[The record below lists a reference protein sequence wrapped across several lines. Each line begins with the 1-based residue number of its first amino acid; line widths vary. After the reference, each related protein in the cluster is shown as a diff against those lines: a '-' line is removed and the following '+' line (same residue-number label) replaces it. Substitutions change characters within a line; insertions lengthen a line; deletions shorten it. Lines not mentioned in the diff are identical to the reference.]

1 MWAKCSSYLHHHST
15 RPASKKNDGRLE
27 LCTLTYTYTYVL
39 NLCHRRMQLCNTLT
53 TLYIQYKVHG
63 GAFDT
68 PIKVIQIDP
77 DTWLALQERFKCPS
91 SEGALRDVYDGEGY
105 KQHSRFLSQ
114 PANISLLLNT
124 DGVAIYRSSKISIWP
139 VWAVVNEL
147 PPTLR

>member
-27 LCTLTYTYTYVL
+27 LCTLTYAYTYVL

-68 PIKVIQIDP
+68 PIKVIQIFLDP
-77 DTWLALQERFKCPS
+77 DTCKRDSSARHQKELSEMFMMERDINSTHVFCPNQLTYHYFSIQMVLPFIGLQKYQYGQF
-91 SEGALRDVYDGEGY
+91 G
-105 KQHSRFLSQ
+105 Q
-114 PANISLLLNT
+114 
-124 DGVAIYRSSKISIWP
+124 W
-139 VWAVVNEL
+139 
-147 PPTLR
+147 